1 MYENEVVPSASV
13 VVGVQVKVSAEL
25 GLVGV
30 RLTALITG
38 ALLLI
43 VTDAV
48 LAVPEALP
56 SLGVTEQT
64 TVSAPLNTPE
74 RVLALPFDV
83 PFTVQA

>member
-1 MYENEVVPSASV
+1 MVLP
-13 VVGVQVKVSAEL
+13 GVQVKVSAEV

-30 RLTALITG
+30 RLTEAKTG

-48 LAVPEALP
+48 FAVPEALP
-56 SLGVTEQT
+56 SLGVTEHT
-64 TVSAPLNTPE
+64 TVSPTTNTPE
-74 RVLALPFDV
+74 SVAPLPLDT